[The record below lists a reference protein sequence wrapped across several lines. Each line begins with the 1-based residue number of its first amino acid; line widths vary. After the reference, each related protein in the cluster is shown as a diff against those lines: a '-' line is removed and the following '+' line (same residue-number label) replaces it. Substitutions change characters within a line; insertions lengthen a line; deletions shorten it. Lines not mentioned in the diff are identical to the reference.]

1 MNPTQLTYRR
11 RILAVQLHIQEHLN
25 EDLSL
30 EKLARLAHFS
40 PFHFHR
46 IFKALVGE
54 SVHEH
59 VRRLR
64 LEAAAMLLKT
74 TDRSVTQI
82 AFDAGYETHEAFTRA
97 FRQLFGV
104 SPSQFRAD
112 RRIEIALTSTISE
125 QEESFM
131 SATPNVEVRTL
142 PPKRVAFVRH
152 VGPYTEVGQV
162 FERFCAWAGRQG
174 LFGPSTQVIGI
185 GHDDPSITPPDKQR
199 FDCCVT
205 VGESF
210 QPAGEIG
217 VQTIEGGEYAV
228 LMHHGSYETLAESYR
243 ALYGVWLPVSGREP
257 RHAPPFEI
265 YHNSPKNTPP
275 EQLLTEIHMPLEP
288 R

>member
-1 MNPTQLTYRR
+1 MNPTQQTYRQ
-11 RILAVQLHIQEHLN
+11 RILRVQLHIQEHLD

-74 TDRSVTQI
+74 TDRSVTHV

-112 RRIEIALTSTISE
+112 RRLEVSRTPPISE
-125 QEESFM
+125 EEETTVT
-131 SATPNVEVRTL
+131 ATTAPDVQVRTL
-142 PPKRVAFVRH
+142 PLKRVAFVRH
-152 VGPYTEVGQV
+152 VGPYE
-162 FERFCAWAGRQG
+162 
-174 LFGPSTQVIGI
+174 
-185 GHDDPSITPPDKQR
+185 
-199 FDCCVT
+199 
-205 VGESF
+205 
-210 QPAGEIG
+210 G
-217 VQTIEGGEYAV
+217 V
-228 LMHHGSYETLAESYR
+228 
-243 ALYGVWLPVSGREP
+243 
-257 RHAPPFEI
+257 
-265 YHNSPKNTPP
+265 
-275 EQLLTEIHMPLEP
+275 
-288 R
+288 